1 MGNTKHIIGQRVRRH
16 RTQQGLSQD
25 QLGKMVGLNRVQI
38 CRMELGGG
46 NVTLGNLDKVLDGL
60 GLTIEDMFEGKPG
73 IAGAGGEE
81 CADGVAAGEGPLE
94 SLGEEGEERHAEG
107 ADDVSSC

>member
-60 GLTIEDMFEGKPG
+60 GLTIEDMFDGESG
-73 IAGAGGEE
+73 IAGAEGGE
-81 CADGVAAGEGPLE
+81 CVDGVSAGEGPLE
-94 SLGEEGEERHAEG
+94 SLGEAGEERRAEG
-107 ADDVSSC
+107 ADEMSDR